1 WGPVL
6 NPHVILKLL
15 TLILFVQALAHIA
28 KRLLSSKN
36 ALLLSSLASGFVS
49 STATIA
55 SLGLEVRSGRANAK
69 TNAGAAL
76 MSCVSTLVQTLII
89 VVGISL
95 AWFKLII
102 FPTLI
107 ALAFLAVWAFIL
119 LRKAELSTT
128 SSELDTRMF
137 SLKEAIIIAGTLTL
151 IQAGVYGLS
160 LYLGN
165 AGLIAGTLLASLFE
179 IHAAIAAVI
188 VQGEPN
194 NSQTSLLIAF
204 MGGFAVHAIA
214 KSINSAISGGLHY
227 ALAFIPAQILHMT
240 IFISLLWMNIH
251 WF

>member
-1 WGPVL
+1 
-6 NPHVILKLL
+6 
-15 TLILFVQALAHIA
+15 
-28 KRLLSSKN
+28 
-36 ALLLSSLASGFVS
+36 
-49 STATIA
+49 ATIA

-160 LYLGN
+160 
-165 AGLIAGTLLASLFE
+165 
-179 IHAAIAAVI
+179 
-188 VQGEPN
+188 
-194 NSQTSLLIAF
+194 
-204 MGGFAVHAIA
+204 
-214 KSINSAISGGLHY
+214 
-227 ALAFIPAQILHMT
+227 
-240 IFISLLWMNIH
+240 
-251 WF
+251 